1 VRNVPTPANL
11 TEEMKMALSAGS
23 ALATE
28 KGAQKVKQADWS
40 SGKKKK
46 KKKRNNEGEEKI
58 RDLRVQVSQVQLP
71 EQELGIIMLSEGVT
85 VKELA
90 EKINR
95 TSKDV
100 IKRLFERGIMSTINH
115 VLDSELAIALA
126 KDFGYLAEIVTFEE
140 DLQIRDT
147 EEAAMESAGEET
159 TPRAPIVTVMGHVDH
174 GKTSLLDA
182 IRKTKV
188 AVGEAGGI
196 TQHIGAYA
204 VESNGRPIVFLDTP
218 GHEAF
223 TKMRARG
230 AGVTDVVVLVV
241 AADDGVK
248 PQTVEAIH
256 HAKAAKVPIIIAIN
270 KIDKPD
276 ANPDK
281 VKLMLTEHQLV
292 VEDYGGDSPCVL
304 VSAKSGVGIQELL
317 EMVLLVT
324 EIQDLK
330 ACPTRKARGTVIEA
344 TLDRGRGAVATILV
358 QDGSLEVGEYFIAGA
373 TYGKVRAM
381 LDDLGRAIQ
390 KAGPSTPVEILGLQ
404 EVPMAGDTFQVVADE
419 ATARQISSFRS
430 QKQREEALRRRK
442 HMSLDQLFSKMSK
455 GEVKELALII
465 KSDVQG
471 SLEGIVHALAQIQSE
486 KVTLRIL
493 HQGVGNINEND
504 VLLAMASDAIIIGF
518 HVKAE
523 RKAQDLA
530 ERESIDIRFHSIIY
544 EIVSEIEQGML
555 GLLEPVYEQV
565 DIGKVQ
571 IRQIF
576 SIPKQ
581 GKVAGCYVE
590 SGLVKKGSKARL
602 LRGGEKVHEGEISG
616 LRRFK
621 DSVNEVKAGYECG
634 LSLAGFED
642 YQEGDLLEIYEL
654 KELKPEL

>member
-1 VRNVPTPANL
+1 
-11 TEEMKMALSAGS
+11 
-23 ALATE
+23 
-28 KGAQKVKQADWS
+28 
-40 SGKKKK
+40 
-46 KKKRNNEGEEKI
+46 
-58 RDLRVQVSQVQLP
+58 
-71 EQELGIIMLSEGVT
+71 
-85 VKELA
+85 
-90 EKINR
+90 
-95 TSKDV
+95 
-100 IKRLFERGIMSTINH
+100 
-115 VLDSELAIALA
+115 
-126 KDFGYLAEIVTFEE
+126 
-140 DLQIRDT
+140 
-147 EEAAMESAGEET
+147 
-159 TPRAPIVTVMGHVDH
+159 
-174 GKTSLLDA
+174 
-182 IRKTKV
+182 
-188 AVGEAGGI
+188 
-196 TQHIGAYA
+196 
-204 VESNGRPIVFLDTP
+204 
-218 GHEAF
+218 
-223 TKMRARG
+223 
-230 AGVTDVVVLVV
+230 
-241 AADDGVK
+241 
-248 PQTVEAIH
+248 
-256 HAKAAKVPIIIAIN
+256 
-270 KIDKPD
+270 
-276 ANPDK
+276 
-281 VKLMLTEHQLV
+281 
-292 VEDYGGDSPCVL
+292 
-304 VSAKSGVGIQELL
+304 
-317 EMVLLVT
+317 MVLLVT

-381 LDDLGRAIQ
+381 LDDLGRSIQ

-471 SLEGIVHALAQIQSE
+471 SLEGIVHALTQIQSE

-590 SGLVKKGSKARL
+590 SGLIKKGSKARL